1 MAVQSTGTSEA
12 KTETRAKPKRLS
24 ADFSRSTTDR
34 WLAGVCGGIAHRLGI
49 ESMYVRVAFLIFTLA
64 SGIGFFAYVLA
75 LVLTIDQTEEHDPES
90 FESASTREKVALLL
104 MGAGALGFSNELGL
118 VPTFIYPVALVLLG
132 GAALWDRS
140 QSTGDSRLARLIAP
154 GVGGAPT
161 LGRTVGGLI
170 LLIVGLGMFFS
181 EVSFLRQAGTLVN
194 GVVITGVGAAVVFGP
209 WLYRLARELSAERS
223 ERIRADARA
232 EFAAH
237 LHDSVLQT
245 LALIQ
250 RSPDDPRK
258 MVTLARSQERE
269 LRNWLYRAGSDHE
282 ELGPALE
289 ELAAIVEQNHD
300 VPIEVIVVGSAPLDV
315 RVEALLGAARE
326 AMTNAAKHSGADTI
340 TVYAEV
346 EPDAIDVWVTDQG
359 SGFDVSASQSNG
371 AGISGSII
379 GRMER
384 HGGTAELAS
393 GEEGTEVPLRLPR
406 SDDER

>member
-24 ADFSRSTTDR
+24 SDFSRSTTDR

-64 SGIGFFAYVLA
+64 NGIGFFAYVLA

-90 FESASTREKVALLL
+90 FEPATTREKVALLL
-104 MGAGALGFSNELGL
+104 MGAGALGLSNELGL

-209 WLYRLARELSAERS
+209 WLYRLARELSTERS

-258 MVTLARSQERE
+258 MVTL
-269 LRNWLYRAGSDHE
+269 
-282 ELGPALE
+282 
-289 ELAAIVEQNHD
+289 
-300 VPIEVIVVGSAPLDV
+300 
-315 RVEALLGAARE
+315 
-326 AMTNAAKHSGADTI
+326 
-340 TVYAEV
+340 
-346 EPDAIDVWVTDQG
+346 
-359 SGFDVSASQSNG
+359 
-371 AGISGSII
+371 
-379 GRMER
+379 
-384 HGGTAELAS
+384 
-393 GEEGTEVPLRLPR
+393 
-406 SDDER
+406 

>member
-1 MAVQSTGTSEA
+1 
-12 KTETRAKPKRLS
+12 
-24 ADFSRSTTDR
+24 
-34 WLAGVCGGIAHRLGI
+34 
-49 ESMYVRVAFLIFTLA
+49 MYVRVAFLIFTLA

-75 LVLTIDQTEEHDPES
+75 LVLTIDQTDDHDPAS
-90 FESASTREKVALLL
+90 FEPAITREKLALLL
-104 MGAGALGFSNELGL
+104 MGAGALGLSNELGL
-118 VPTFIYPVALVLLG
+118 VPAFIYPVALVLLG
-132 GAALWDRS
+132 AAALWDRS
-140 QSTGDSRLARLIAP
+140 QSSGDSRLARLIAP

-161 LGRTVGGLI
+161 LGRTVGGLV
-170 LLIVGLGMFFS
+170 LLIVGLSMFFS
-181 EVSFLRQAGTLVN
+181 EVSFLRQASTLVN

-223 ERIRADARA
+223 ERIRADAQA

-269 LRNWLYRAGSDHE
+269 LRNWLYRAGYDHE

-289 ELAAIVEQNHD
+289 EVAALVEQNHD
-300 VPIEVIVVGSAPLDV
+300 VPIEVIVVGSAPLDG

-326 AMTNAAKHSGADTI
+326 AMTNAAKHSGGDMI

-346 EPDAIDVWVTDQG
+346 EPEAIEVWVTDQG
-359 SGFDVSASQSNG
+359 SGFDVSSSESNG

-393 GEEGTEVPLRLPR
+393 SDEGTEVHLRLPR
-406 SDDER
+406 LDDKR